1 MGNVKSELK
10 SWIAAPALLCA
21 LAALPAH
28 AQLKPSAPVLT
39 QPTAPAPSST
49 FTINGSGFGVKS
61 VAAPVKFD
69 DFESAADNAVATS
82 VGYQAVDPYPGTS
95 ILPRVTTLRAHNGSK
110 AMRQIYPI
118 VRSGEGTFPKV
129 GISGLNSTEL
139 YVALWGYWERTSG
152 SGYWGV
158 FKLVRGGAFPTY
170 SGTPRFYETVFS
182 NNSTGKIDQ
191 QDVGF
196 NTPGSGTTYAPWVL
210 SGDYSRAGPKQFDA
224 NGWHFL
230 EYYYK
235 LSSPGQANGAFQTWV
250 DGKLNVNLVNAVT
263 RDSGSSAVIDYTMT
277 LFDGMDG
284 NTSAAFD
291 VFMDEFYVDKTRAR
305 VVMTDNSSYAS
316 STKFA
321 LQRVTS
327 WNDTQIA
334 GSVNKSGFTS
344 GSTAYLHVFNASGTE
359 VGTPQAITL
368 Q

>member
-1 MGNVKSELK
+1 MGKVNFESK
-10 SWIAAPALLCA
+10 SWLVAPALLCA
-21 LAALPAH
+21 LAASPVY

-39 QPTAPAPSST
+39 NPAAPAPASS
-49 FTINGSGFGVKS
+49 FTINGSGFGDKAT
-61 VAAPVKFD
+61 AAPVKFD

-82 VGYQAVDPYPGTS
+82 VGYEARDPYPGTS
-95 ILPRVTTLRAHNGSK
+95 ILPRVSTLRAHNGSK

-118 VRSGEGTFPKV
+118 VSSGQGTFPKV
-129 GISGLNSTEL
+129 GISGLNSTEI

-182 NNSTGKIDQ
+182 NNSTGRIDQ
-191 QDVGF
+191 TDVGF
-196 NTPGSGTTYAPWVL
+196 NTPASGTTYAPWVQ
-210 SGDYSRAGPKQFDA
+210 SGDMSRAGPEMFDA
-224 NGWHFL
+224 GGWHFL

-250 DGKLNVNLVNAVT
+250 DGKLNVNLTNAVT

-284 NTSAAFD
+284 NTSAAFN

-305 VVMTDNSSYAS
+305 VVMTDNASYAN

-321 LQRVTS
+321 LQRVTAWS
-327 WNDTQIA
+327 NTQIA
-334 GSVNKSGFTS
+334 GNVNKSGFAS
-344 GSTAYLHVFNASGTE
+344 GNTGYLHVFNASGTE
-359 VGTPQAITL
+359 VGTPQVIVL